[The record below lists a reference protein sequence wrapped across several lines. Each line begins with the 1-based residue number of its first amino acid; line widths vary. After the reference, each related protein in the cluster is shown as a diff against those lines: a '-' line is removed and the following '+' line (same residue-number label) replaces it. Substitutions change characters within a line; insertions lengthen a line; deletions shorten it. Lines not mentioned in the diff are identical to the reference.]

1 MKKSKIPEF
10 GLLSDIKCVN
20 AALSTAGPWAG
31 ALMAEWGADVIWLE
45 SPKGIDIL
53 RGKGGMAAESERRN
67 MRTLCMNIPKCKDIF
82 LKLISDADIFIEA
95 SRGGTYDK
103 WGLTDEVMW
112 EVNPKLVIVHI
123 SGFGESGLPEYVA
136 KGSYDPI
143 AQAFGGMMQLNGM
156 PGDPPMPSMMSIAD
170 YYTGYMALSSSLA
183 AVLKARRTG
192 KGESID
198 IAQYEA
204 CFRSQTQRP
213 MDWFVD
219 RKPFVK
225 EGHRNYMTAGWGS
238 YKCADGE
245 YVYMLFLGAGVMKVG
260 LPLLGF
266 EYGSELFPTTN
277 HYALI
282 GTPGGIALDEAIEK
296 FCSERTS
303 EEAEEAFQAVGV
315 PCSRIMTYKMI
326 EEHPHYAARESLI
339 EWDAVDGRRLKGP
352 GIFPKM
358 KNTKNVIWRGCPTTG
373 MDNEDILQELG
384 VSDEEIARMYE
395 EGLLLDKREA
405 GV

>member
-1 MKKSKIPEF
+1 MKRSEIPEF

-20 AALSTAGPWAG
+20 AALSTQVPAG
-31 ALMAEWGADVIWLE
+31 APMAEWGADVIWLE
-45 SPKGIDIL
+45 SPKGIDVL
-53 RGKGGMAAESERRN
+53 RRAAWPLKAKKN
-67 MRTLCMNIPKCKDIF
+67 MRTLCMNIPKCKDISLSLSPTPTF
-82 LKLISDADIFIEA
+82 SSKL
-95 SRGGTYDK
+95 RGGTYDK

-156 PGDPPMPSMMSIAD
+156 PGDPPMPSMMSVAD

-213 MDWFVD
+213 IDWFVD

-225 EGHRNYMTAGWGS
+225 KATET
-238 YKCADGE
+238 
-245 YVYMLFLGAGVMKVG
+245 
-260 LPLLGF
+260 
-266 EYGSELFPTTN
+266 
-277 HYALI
+277 I
-282 GTPGGIALDEAIEK
+282 
-296 FCSERTS
+296 
-303 EEAEEAFQAVGV
+303 
-315 PCSRIMTYKMI
+315 
-326 EEHPHYAARESLI
+326 
-339 EWDAVDGRRLKGP
+339 
-352 GIFPKM
+352 
-358 KNTKNVIWRGCPTTG
+358 
-373 MDNEDILQELG
+373 
-384 VSDEEIARMYE
+384 
-395 EGLLLDKREA
+395 
-405 GV
+405 

>member
-1 MKKSKIPEF
+1 MKRSDVPEF

-45 SPKGIDIL
+45 SPRGIDVL

-67 MRTLCMNIPKCKDIF
+67 MRTLCMNIPKCKDVF

-95 SRGGTYDK
+95 SRGGTYEK

-112 EVNPKLVIVHI
+112 EANPKLVIVHI
-123 SGFGESGLPEYVA
+123 SGFGQTGLPEYVSKA
-136 KGSYDPI
+136 SYDPI

-156 PGDPPMPSMMSIAD
+156 PDDPPMPSMMSVAD
-170 YYTGYMALSSSLA
+170 YYTGYMALSAALA
-183 AVLKARRTG
+183 AVIKARRTG
-192 KGESID
+192 KGESLD

-225 EGHRNYMTAGWGS
+225 EGHRNYMTAGWGA
-238 YKCADGE
+238 YQCKDGE
-245 YVYMLFLGAGVMKVG
+245 YVYMLFLGTGVMRGG
-260 LPLLGF
+260 LPLLGL
-266 EYGSELFPTTN
+266 EYGSEEFPESK
-277 HYALI
+277 HFALI
-282 GTPGGIALDEAIEK
+282 GTEGGRLLDEAIEN
-296 FCSERTS
+296 FCAQRTS
-303 EEAEEAFQAVGV
+303 EEAEKAFQDAGV
-315 PCSRIMTYKMI
+315 PCSRIMTYQAI
-326 EEHPHYAARESLI
+326 EEHPQYAARDSII

-358 KNTKNVIWRGCPTTG
+358 KNTENQIWRGCPTTG
-373 MDNEDILQELG
+373 MDNEDILQEIGL
-384 VSDEEIARMYE
+384 SLDEIESLYE
-395 EGLLLDKREA
+395 QGLLLNDRKA